1 MPEDYALSLEEIKRM
16 MANAGGTNLAGQS
29 MAGPVATGQSYAQSI
44 AGGMPMSQ
52 VIAPGVSYSPSQPG
66 GYTQKDLDMIA
77 AGPAPVM
84 PKPPTTGEVATIED
98 QMPYAPPGVQEPT
111 PYVPGQTPFPGIPD
125 FLKDLDFS
133 NLPDSR
139 GRPGID
145 YFPEPRDPFFVKDF
159 FEDPTASKD
168 TAGLLDPQPGSSAPA
183 GFIPPPPGSMNTM
196 AFVDY
201 YNPTTGETW
210 SAPNGGWTAPE
221 GWVVGRPDGGLK
233 IFDESTSNSSE
244 SSPQQDFFK
253 ADQNLFNFEEQEP
266 TPIGDIRDTYTPEQV
281 AELERKEIERRA
293 REEANIINKYGS
305 RENLQN
311 QINESLFKDF
321 VTPQTPVIP
330 EPVMQ
335 PPARQEVPFVPEI
348 PTIPMNFTGLP
359 QMPAIP
365 NIPVMPELPYF
376 PQPIQPMNFTRLSNL
391 PVSNFVQPSVE
402 DIVSPISRGRTLP
415 PTPRGLFSL

>member
-1 MPEDYALSLEEIKRM
+1 MPDFSNIDFSNIDVDAILKDYQDRQD
-16 MANAGGTNLAGQS
+16 AGEPEPFESFFTE
-29 MAGPVATGQSYAQSI
+29 
-44 AGGMPMSQ
+44 
-52 VIAPGVSYSPSQPG
+52 PS
-66 GYTQKDLDMIA
+66 
-77 AGPAPVM
+77 PAPVM
-84 PKPPTTGEVATIED
+84 P
-98 QMPYAPPGVQEPT
+98 
-111 PYVPGQTPFPGIPD
+111 
-125 FLKDLDFS
+125 
-133 NLPDSR
+133 
-139 GRPGID
+139 
-145 YFPEPRDPFFVKDF
+145 
-159 FEDPTASKD
+159 
-168 TAGLLDPQPGSSAPA
+168 SAPA
-183 GFIPPPPGSMNTM
+183 GFIPPPPGSTNTM

-210 SAPNGGWTAPE
+210 SAPSGGWTAPE
-221 GWVVGRPDGGLK
+221 GWVIGRPDGGLK
-233 IFDESTSNSSE
+233 FTFDGTVAPSMPTT
-244 SSPQQDFFK
+244 PVIQQPITPVV
-253 ADQNLFNFEEQEP
+253 QEP

-335 PPARQEVPFVPEI
+335 PPARQEVPFVPKI
-348 PTIPMNFTGLP
+348 PNIPMNFTGLP
-359 QMPAIP
+359 QMPVIP
-365 NIPVMPELPYF
+365 NIPVMPELPIV